1 MLAPASPRSAP
12 LHQRQDGEGAAP
24 VVTARWSLPMQPFD
38 LTKAAYSLEVV
49 GPTLRE
55 LDATGQALVV
65 MMGPGAERTLAD
77 ARRFH
82 VAVSN
87 LPHIAD
93 FIERLAI
100 HEDQIFTLLSA
111 LERGDDVRLICTP
124 KYAPAAPADE
134 LVPLA
139 RSA

>member
-24 VVTARWSLPMQPFD
+24 VATARWSLPMQPFD
-38 LTKAAYSLEVV
+38 LTQAAYSLEVV

-55 LDATGQALVV
+55 LDATGQELVV

-93 FIERLAI
+93 FIERLAV

-124 KYAPAAPADE
+124 KSAPAASADE
-134 LVPLA
+134 PVPLA